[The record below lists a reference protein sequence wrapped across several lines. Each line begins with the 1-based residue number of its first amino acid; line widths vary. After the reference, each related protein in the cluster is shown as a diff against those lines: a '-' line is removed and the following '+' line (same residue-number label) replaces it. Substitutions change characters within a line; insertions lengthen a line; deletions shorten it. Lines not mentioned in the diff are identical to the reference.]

1 MQELASLPIEDL
13 KNNVCHVVFRLANGV
28 EHETRGTLKL
38 SYLPEG
44 FDQDYITKAENNY
57 RFGHLNFFD
66 MNLHGNRNIRVAD
79 LIGVSVEAEL
89 TKEEIFAYDKG

>member
-1 MQELASLPIEDL
+1 MQELESLPIEDL

-44 FDQDYITKAENNY
+44 FDQDYINRAETNY

-66 MNLHGNRNIRVAD
+66 MKLHGNRNIKVTDMIAMY
-79 LIGVSVEAEL
+79 VEPEL
-89 TKEEIFAYDKG
+89 TKEEIFANDKG